1 VTAHLAA
8 ARGLAPLVDTLR
20 DRFDIDRTLP
30 PVLVDAM
37 HAAGLF
43 RMWLPR
49 DLGGA
54 ELDPLNFLTVIEE
67 LARQD
72 GSVGWCA
79 VIPAGYARLS
89 GAVAEDVARKIF
101 LDGGRGLLV
110 GTLNPTGKA
119 VAAPGGYQVTGRW
132 SYGSFIAY
140 GEWVLGNCI
149 THDASGPRRA
159 KDGGPELRLCLFPR
173 DAAKVFDI
181 WHVGGLRATG
191 SNDFEVSELFVPEAY
206 TIRLQEF
213 QPPPLRPGPLYAVPM
228 TSTFVSCIATVA
240 LGIGRAAID
249 ALIQIASSKT
259 SAGAATVLRDKAL
272 AQADVARAEALLGSG
287 RAFLFNELGAMWNN
301 VVAGRS
307 VSIQQRAQVRLA
319 AVHAAQCAIQATDL
333 MYQLGGG
340 ASLFQGG
347 RLERCFRDVHAAGQ
361 HVAVSPL
368 SNLEPIGRVLFGM
381 PPGMA
386 RF

>member
-1 VTAHLAA
+1 VTAYLAA

-20 DRFDIDRTLP
+20 DRFDLDRTLP
-30 PVLVDAM
+30 PLLVDAM

-43 RMWLPR
+43 RMWVPR

-54 ELDPLNFLTVIEE
+54 ELDPLSFLTVIEE
-67 LARQD
+67 LARLD

-79 VIPAGYARLS
+79 VIPAGYARLA
-89 GAVAEDVARKIF
+89 GALAEDVAREIF
-101 LDGGRGLLV
+101 QGSGRGLLV

-119 VAAPGGYQVTGRW
+119 VAAPGGYRVTGRW
-132 SYGSFIAY
+132 GYGSFIAY

-149 THDASGPRRA
+149 TQDASGPRRA
-159 KDGGPELRLCLFPR
+159 EDGSPELRLCLFPR
-173 DAAKVFDI
+173 DAATVFDI

-240 LGIGRAAID
+240 LGIARAAIE
-249 ALIQIASSKT
+249 ALIEIASSKT
-259 SAGAATVLRDKAL
+259 SAGAATVLRDKPL
-272 AQADVARAEALLGSG
+272 AQADVARAEALMRSG
-287 RAFLFNELGAMWNN
+287 RAFLFDELGAMWNN
-301 VVAGRS
+301 AEAGQ
-307 VSIQQRAQVRLA
+307 SISLQQRAQVRLA

-368 SNLEPIGRVLFGM
+368 SNLEPIGRVLFGL